1 MDAPGRA
8 YREIYPDSID
18 VLSQPCYRSKDSRV
32 PLVDLTN
39 WKDEERS
46 VQNHK
51 IEDDNKYTYERQNNQ
66 EIAQEIVNDS
76 RLSEQQDYIKSGM
89 LSSITLL

>member
-1 MDAPGRA
+1 LSKNPFPEDRNINNYSLTKLRSYNQKVSEPVDTKQWVSKSRKNSKKSEVELQSLTMDAPGRA

-39 WKDEERS
+39 
-46 VQNHK
+46 
-51 IEDDNKYTYERQNNQ
+51 
-66 EIAQEIVNDS
+66 
-76 RLSEQQDYIKSGM
+76 
-89 LSSITLL
+89 